1 MNGLS
6 INSITL
12 ELTRLPGRKGLAF
25 CFVEGGSLYPV
36 AYVSQKLEGVAI
48 AKWQKMLGDEK

>member
-1 MNGLS
+1 MNGFS
-6 INSITL
+6 INGVTL

-36 AYVSQKLEGVAI
+36 AYVSQKLEKVAI
-48 AKWQKMLGDEK
+48 AKWQKMLGEEQ